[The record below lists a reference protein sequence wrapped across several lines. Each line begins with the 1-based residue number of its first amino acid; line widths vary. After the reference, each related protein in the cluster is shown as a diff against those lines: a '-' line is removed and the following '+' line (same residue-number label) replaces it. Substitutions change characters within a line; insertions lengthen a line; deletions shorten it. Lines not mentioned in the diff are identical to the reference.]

1 MKNRFFEFGFAT
13 FIFMGSPAFCQTVSQ
28 KEEIQKKSAAQSQAR
43 AYIAGDLALLL
54 GGVAGVA
61 TLSNS
66 NAASDP
72 TEIQRARADFLKNAR
87 ASLKESDVRSF
98 LLERGFTSG
107 DSPYYLELK
116 KLETKLAQVAENIKK
131 SPLGR
136 TLDDLTISKTLP
148 EETSDLFRR
157 QLGRSLT
164 SAPTTHALVE
174 LKNLKRDIDSFNSQW
189 GKIKGE
195 FRMNL
200 NEFDW
205 DSTAIENIRDKALK
219 NSKSLTVIDVDT
231 LNQKNISLTKAL
243 TKIEKATQALEN
255 AALNKKFA
263 KELAAIEGTS
273 PNKRTKMNALRAV
286 AVVGTALVVA
296 DIYGNILR
304 YNSDNPEPEVWPLQL
319 GAEVLA
325 KGAQDITEAI
335 VKFAESAPRLVSK
348 EDRGTVEELDPKTE
362 KNH

>member
-1 MKNRFFEFGFAT
+1 MKNRFFEFGIASCLLLST
-13 FIFMGSPAFCQTVSQ
+13 PAFCQIVSQ
-28 KEEIQKKSAAQSQAR
+28 KEEIQKKNAARSQAR
-43 AYIAGDLALLL
+43 SYITADLALLL
-54 GGVAGVA
+54 GGVAGAA

-87 ASLKESDVRSF
+87 ANLKESDVRSF
-98 LLERGFTSG
+98 LLERGFSSG

-116 KLETKLAQVAENIKK
+116 KLETKLAQVAEDIKN

-148 EETSDLFRR
+148 EETSDLFRH

-164 SAPTTHALVE
+164 SAPTTNALVE
-174 LKNLKRDIDSFNSQW
+174 LKNLKRDIDSFNNQW
-189 GKIKGE
+189 GRIKGE

-205 DSTAIENIRDKALK
+205 DSTAIENIRDKAFK
-219 NSKSLTVIDVDT
+219 NSRSLDIADIDT

-255 AALNKKFA
+255 AALNRKFA

-273 PNKRTKMNALRAV
+273 PTRRTKMNALRAV
-286 AVVGTALVVA
+286 AVVGTALIVA

-304 YNSDNPEPEVWPLQL
+304 YNSDNPEPEVWPLQI

-348 EDRGTVEELDPKTE
+348 EDRGTVEELDPTAE
-362 KNH
+362 KKH